1 MSDTSREQ
9 QEQRGQRDQAAATT
23 GQDDRWQI
31 VPDSL
36 PYEDGFSSR
45 IIWAAF
51 FVGLV
56 MLPGAIYLE
65 LVTGKSFAGAAEW
78 VTIIMFIEIGK
89 RLFIKLKPQE
99 AIILYWLAAGLAATG
114 LGASGMA
121 AGSSVHGAPFAKMIW
136 FQYLIQSPQADGLA
150 QLLPQWVSPPR
161 GSDSLITRT
170 LFSMEWMEPILLA
183 VLVSILGL
191 VNALS
196 LGYVLFRITADTERL
211 PFPLAPVQ
219 AAGATALAESSAGEE
234 TWRWRLFTVGA
245 MIGLGWG
252 ILYVVVPTVS
262 GVVLT
267 KGVEVFPIPF
277 ADFTP
282 RVRDVLPASPIGIGT
297 DMATLL
303 VGFVLPFWIVV
314 GTFISSFVVTFIA
327 NPVLYHF
334 GLLHSWA
341 PGMSTIPT
349 SINNTIDFW
358 LSFSSIGTSLVIG
371 LIGLVAFARALRLD
385 RRDPDGTSGV
395 QGPRRPPPERGDFRL
410 PIPIALWALS
420 TLCFIAL
427 VYYLEP
433 TFPVWI
439 SVVFGFL
446 WTPFFSY
453 IGARMIGLTGSP
465 YGSSFPYAREGSFY
479 LSGYKGVAIWF
490 APVPLFDHSGVVATF
505 RQLELTRTRFPSLV
519 KLYILSLLLLI
530 VFSFLFYALIWK
542 LAPIPSAAYPFVEKM
557 WPLQATMETIWIK
570 STLPGG
576 SDVIGQLIKWE
587 YIGAGMGFTV
597 ALYGVLS
604 LLKAPPLLFYGLVA
618 GLGTGAWIHY
628 TLPTF
633 IGAMLGRFYF
643 GRRYGEKRWRA
654 YAPVILAGYGCG
666 LGLIGMAAVS
676 LVLIAKSTS
685 QILF

>member
-1 MSDTSREQ
+1 MSETKEQ
-9 QEQRGQRDQAAATT
+9 SSEDLHEDPSNQDEQWKIVS
-23 GQDDRWQI
+23 DDM
-31 VPDSL
+31 
-36 PYEDGFSSR
+36 PYEDGFNTR
-45 IIWAAF
+45 TIWAAF
-51 FVGLV
+51 FVGLL

-78 VTIIMFIEIGK
+78 VTIIMFIEISK

-99 AIILYWLAAGLAATG
+99 TIILYWLAAGLAATG
-114 LGASGMA
+114 LGASGLS
-121 AGSSVHGAPFAKMIW
+121 AGSAVHGSPFAKMIW
-136 FQYLIQSPQADGLA
+136 FQYLMQAPQADGIA
-150 QLLPQWVSPPR
+150 QFIPDWVAPIR
-161 GSDSLITRT
+161 GSESLISRT
-170 LFSMEWMEPILLA
+170 LFSMDWFKPIVLA
-183 VLVSILGL
+183 ILVAMLGL
-191 VNALS
+191 VNSLS
-196 LGYVLFRITADTERL
+196 LGYVLFRVTADVERL

-219 AAGATALAESSAGEE
+219 AAGATALADSSAGEE
-234 TWRWRLFTVGA
+234 TWRWRMFTIGA

-252 ILYVVVPTVS
+252 VLYIVIPTVS
-262 GVVLT
+262 GVILT
-267 KGVEVFPIPF
+267 KQVEIFPIPF

-282 RVRDVLPASPIGIGT
+282 RFRDVLYASPIGIGT
-297 DMATLL
+297 DLATLL

-327 NPVLYHF
+327 NPTLYHF
-334 GLLHSWA
+334 GILHGWT

-371 LIGLVAFARALRLD
+371 LIGVVAFVKSI
-385 RRDPDGTSGV
+385 RRGPNTSAS
-395 QGPRRPPPERGDFRL
+395 GPGIRKPPPDRGDIKL
-410 PIPIALWALS
+410 SIPIALWAIS
-420 TLCFIAL
+420 TLCFVAL

-433 TFPVWI
+433 GFPIWI
-439 SVVFGFL
+439 SLIFGFL

-479 LSGYKGVAIWF
+479 LSGYKGAAIWF
-490 APVPLFDHSGVVATF
+490 APVPLFDHSGVVSTF
-505 RQLELTRTRFPSLV
+505 RQLELTKTKFGSII
-519 KLYILSLLLLI
+519 KLHLLSLALLI
-530 VFSFLFYALIWK
+530 VFSFIFYALIWK
-542 LAPIPSAAYPFVEKM
+542 LAPIPSGAYPFVEKM

-576 SDVIGQLIKWE
+576 ADVVGRLIRWE
-587 YIGAGMGFTV
+587 YISAGMVFTTL
-597 ALYGVLS
+597 LYGGLMV
-604 LLKAPPLLFYGLVA
+604 LKAPPLLFYGLIA
-618 GLGTGAWIHY
+618 GIGTGAWIHY

-633 IGAMLGRFYF
+633 IGAMLGKFYF
-643 GRRYGEKRWRA
+643 SKKYGEKRWRA

>member
-1 MSDTSREQ
+1 MSDTTRREH
-9 QEQRGQRDQAAATT
+9 QERHDRDAAPA

-170 LFSMEWMEPILLA
+170 LFSMEWLEPILLA
-183 VLVSILGL
+183 ILVSILGL

-282 RVRDVLPASPIGIGT
+282 RFRDVLPATPIGIGT

-314 GTFISSFVVTFIA
+314 GTFISSFVLTFIA
-327 NPVLYHF
+327 NPALYHF
-334 GLLHSWA
+334 GLLHSWT

-371 LIGLVAFARALRLD
+371 LIGLVAFARALR
-385 RRDPDGTSGV
+385 RDPEGASGV

-410 PIPIALWALS
+410 PIPIALWAIS
-420 TLCFIAL
+420 TLCFILL